1 MNYLKIII
9 TLFCLLF
16 FFISKPFSLEN
27 KILFKINNDIITT
40 IDVEEEYRYLI
51 ALNDNLEKLSQNE
64 IIEIAKKSII
74 KEKIKTIEIN
84 KNFKNPKI
92 PDEILQQ
99 ILKNFYTR
107 LNFDNLDD
115 FKEYLINNKVKYQ
128 DVKNKIE
135 IESLWNELIIAK
147 FSSKIQINENEI
159 RNNLIK
165 NQKKFSKLY
174 LLSEI
179 FFEISNSSQLK
190 DTYREIKEI
199 IQEKGFENAAAS
211 LSTSSTANQGG
222 KIGWID
228 EDSLNENL
236 KKILSELNA
245 NEITEPLTMPGGFM
259 ILKINEI
266 KKKEK
271 KQNIE
276 NELKRIINFKKNDQ
290 LKQFSKVYFD
300 KVKKNIKIHEI

>member
-1 MNYLKIII
+1 MNNLKLIGII
-9 TLFCLLF
+9 FCLLF
-16 FFISKPFSLEN
+16 FFISKALSLEN
-27 KILFKINNDIITT
+27 KILFKINNDIITS

-51 ALNDNLEKLSQNE
+51 ALNNNLKKLSQNE
-64 IIEIAKKSII
+64 IIEISKKSIV
-74 KEKIKTIEIN
+74 KEKIKIIEIN
-84 KNFKNPKI
+84 KNFKDPKI

-107 LNFDNLDD
+107 LNINNLDD
-115 FKEYLINNKVKYQ
+115 FKKYLTFNNVKYQ
-128 DVKNKIE
+128 DVKKKIE
-135 IESLWNELIIAK
+135 IETLWNELIKAK

-159 RNNLIK
+159 RKNIIK
-165 NQKKFSKLY
+165 NQKKFSKSY

-179 FFEISNSSQLK
+179 FFEISNSSQLNN
-190 DTYREIKEI
+190 TYEEIKKI
-199 IQEKGFENAAAS
+199 IQAKGFENAAAS
-211 LSTSSTANQGG
+211 LSISNTANQGG

-236 KKILSELNA
+236 KKILSELKV

-259 ILKINEI
+259 ILKVDEI
-266 KKKEK
+266 KRKEK

-290 LKQFSKVYFD
+290 LSQFSKIYFN

>member
-1 MNYLKIII
+1 MNYLKLTSII
-9 TLFCLLF
+9 FFLLF
-16 FFISKPFSLEN
+16 FFITKSFSLEN
-27 KILFKINNDIITT
+27 KILFKINNDIVTS
-40 IDVEEEYRYLI
+40 IDIEEEYRYLI
-51 ALNDNLEKLSQNE
+51 ALNHNLKKMSQNE
-64 IIEIAKKSII
+64 IIEIAKKSLI
-74 KEKIKTIEIN
+74 KEKIKIIEIN

-107 LNFDNLDD
+107 LKIRNLDD
-115 FKEYLINNKVKYQ
+115 FKKYLISNNVKYQ

-135 IESLWNELIIAK
+135 IESLWNELILSK
-147 FSSKIQINENEI
+147 FSSKIQLNENEI
-159 RNNLIK
+159 RKNLIK
-165 NQKKFSKLY
+165 NQKKFSKSY

-179 FFEISNSSQLK
+179 FFEVSNSNQL
-190 DTYREIKEI
+190 DNTYLEIKKI

-228 EDSLNENL
+228 EDSLNKNL
-236 KKILSELNA
+236 KKILSKLNV

-276 NELKRIINFKKNDQ
+276 NELKRIIDFKKNNQ
-290 LKQFSKVYFD
+290 LKQFSKIYFN
-300 KVKKNIKIHEI
+300 KVKKNTKIHEI

>member
-1 MNYLKIII
+1 MINLKLFSVI
-9 TLFCLLF
+9 FCLLF

-27 KILFKINNDIITT
+27 KILFKINNGIITS
-40 IDVEEEYRYLI
+40 IDIEEEYRYLI
-51 ALNDNLEKLSQNE
+51 ALNDNLKKLNQNE

-74 KEKIKTIEIN
+74 KEKIKINEIN
-84 KNFKNPKI
+84 KSFKNPKI

-115 FKEYLINNKVKYQ
+115 FKKYLISNNVKYQ

-147 FSSKIQINENEI
+147 FSSKIKINENEI

-165 NQKKFSKLY
+165 NQEKFSKSY

-179 FFEISNSSQLK
+179 FFEVSNSSQLNS
-190 DTYREIKEI
+190 TYQEIKEI
-199 IQEKGFENAAAS
+199 IKEKGFENAAAS
-211 LSTSSTANQGG
+211 ISTSSTANQGG

-228 EDSLNENL
+228 EDTLNENL
-236 KKILSELNA
+236 KKILSELNV
-245 NEITEPLTMPGGFM
+245 NEITKPLTMPGGFI

-276 NELKRIINFKKNDQ
+276 NEVKRIINFKKNDQ
-290 LKQFSKVYFD
+290 LEQFSKIYFN
-300 KVKKNIKIHEI
+300 KVKKNTKIHEI

>member
-1 MNYLKIII
+1 MINLKLFSVI
-9 TLFCLLF
+9 FCLLF

-27 KILFKINNDIITT
+27 KILFKINNEIITS
-40 IDVEEEYRYLI
+40 IDIEEEYRYLI
-51 ALNDNLEKLSQNE
+51 ALNDNLKKLSQNE

-74 KEKIKTIEIN
+74 KEKIKIIEIN
-84 KNFKNPKI
+84 KSFKNPKI

-107 LNFDNLDD
+107 FNFDNLDD
-115 FKEYLINNKVKYQ
+115 FKKYLISNNVKYQ

-165 NQKKFSKLY
+165 NQKKFSKSY
-174 LLSEI
+174 FLSEI
-179 FFEISNSSQLK
+179 FFEISNSSQL
-190 DTYREIKEI
+190 DNRYQEIKEI

-236 KKILSELNA
+236 KKILSKLNV
-245 NEITEPLTMPGGFM
+245 NEFTEPLIMPGGFM

-290 LKQFSKVYFD
+290 LKQFSKIYFN
-300 KVKKNIKIHEI
+300 KVKKNTKIHEI

>member
-1 MNYLKIII
+1 MNYLKLISVI
-9 TLFCLLF
+9 FCILL

-27 KILFKINNDIITT
+27 KILFKVNNDIITS
-40 IDVEEEYRYLI
+40 IDIEEEYKYLI
-51 ALNDNLEKLSQNE
+51 ALNDNLKKLSQNE

-74 KEKIKTIEIN
+74 KEKIKIIEIN

-92 PDEILQQ
+92 PDEILET
-99 ILKNFYTR
+99 ILENFYRR
-107 LNFDNLDD
+107 LNIDNLDD
-115 FKEYLINNKVKYQ
+115 FKKYLISKNVKYQ

-165 NQKKFSKLY
+165 NQEKFSKSY

-179 FFEISNSSQLK
+179 FFEISNSNQLNK
-190 DTYREIKEI
+190 KYQEIIEI
-199 IQEKGFENAAAS
+199 IQKKGFENAAAS
-211 LSTSSTANQGG
+211 ISTSSTANQGG

-228 EDSLNENL
+228 EDALNENL
-236 KKILSELNA
+236 KKILSELND
-245 NEITEPLTMPGGFM
+245 NEITGPLTMPGGFM

-276 NELKRIINFKKNDQ
+276 NELKRIINFKKNNQ
-290 LKQFSKVYFD
+290 LNQFSKIYFN
-300 KVKKNIKIHEI
+300 KVKINIKINEI

>member
-115 FKEYLINNKVKYQ
+115 FKKYLISNNVKYQ

-147 FSSKIQINENEI
+147 FSSKIKINENEI

-165 NQKKFSKLY
+165 NQEKFSKSY

-179 FFEISNSSQLK
+179 FFEVSNSSQLNS
-190 DTYREIKEI
+190 TYQKIKEI
-199 IQEKGFENAAAS
+199 IKEKGFENAAAS
-211 LSTSSTANQGG
+211 ISTSSTANQGG

-228 EDSLNENL
+228 EDTLNENL
-236 KKILSELNA
+236 KKILSELNV
-245 NEITEPLTMPGGFM
+245 NEITKPLTMPGGFI

-276 NELKRIINFKKNDQ
+276 NEVKRIINFKKNDQ
-290 LKQFSKVYFD
+290 LEQFSKIYFN
-300 KVKKNIKIHEI
+300 KVKKNTKIHEI

>member
-1 MNYLKIII
+1 MNYFKLFGVI
-9 TLFCLLF
+9 FCLLF
-16 FFISKPFSLEN
+16 FYINKPLSLEN
-27 KILFKINNDIITT
+27 KILFKINNDIITSVD
-40 IDVEEEYRYLI
+40 IEEEYRYLI
-51 ALNDNLEKLSQNE
+51 ALNDNLKKLSQNE
-64 IIEIAKKSII
+64 IVEIAKKSLI
-74 KEKIKTIEIN
+74 KEKIKIIEIN

-92 PDEILQQ
+92 PNEILQQ

-107 LNFDNLDD
+107 LNIDNLDD
-115 FKEYLINNKVKYQ
+115 FKKYLKNNNVKYQ

-165 NQKKFSKLY
+165 NQKKFSKSY

-190 DTYREIKEI
+190 DTYQEIKEI

-236 KKILSELNA
+236 KKILSELNT

-266 KKKEK
+266 KKKER

-290 LKQFSKVYFD
+290 LKQFSKIYFN
-300 KVKKNIKIHEI
+300 KVKKNTKIHEI

>member
-1 MNYLKIII
+1 MNYLKIISA
-9 TLFCLLF
+9 LFCLLF
-16 FFISKPFSLEN
+16 FFISNSFSLEN
-27 KILFKINNDIITT
+27 KILFKINNEIITS
-40 IDVEEEYRYLI
+40 IDIEEEYRYLI
-51 ALNDNLEKLSQNE
+51 ALNDNLKKLSRNE

-74 KEKIKTIEIN
+74 KEKIKIIEIKKSFN
-84 KNFKNPKI
+84 NPKI

-107 LNFDNLDD
+107 FNFDNLED
-115 FKEYLINNKVKYQ
+115 FKKYLISNNVKYQ

-135 IESLWNELIIAK
+135 IESLWNELIMAK

-165 NQKKFSKLY
+165 NQKKFSKSY

-179 FFEISNSSQLK
+179 FFEISNSSQLDNK
-190 DTYREIKEI
+190 YQEIKDI

-236 KKILSELNA
+236 KKILSKLNVNEL
-245 NEITEPLTMPGGFM
+245 TEPLIMPGGFM

-276 NELKRIINFKKNDQ
+276 NELKRIINFKKNNQ
-290 LKQFSKVYFD
+290 LKQFSKIYFN
-300 KVKKNIKIHEI
+300 KVKKNTKIYEI

>member
-1 MNYLKIII
+1 M
-9 TLFCLLF
+9 
-16 FFISKPFSLEN
+16 
-27 KILFKINNDIITT
+27 FKINNGIITS
-40 IDVEEEYRYLI
+40 IDIEEEYRYLI
-51 ALNDNLEKLSQNE
+51 ALNDNLKKLNQNE

-74 KEKIKTIEIN
+74 KEKIKINEIN
-84 KNFKNPKI
+84 KSFKNPKI

-115 FKEYLINNKVKYQ
+115 FKKYLISNNVKYQ

-147 FSSKIQINENEI
+147 FSSKIKINENEI

-165 NQKKFSKLY
+165 NQEKFSKSY

-179 FFEISNSSQLK
+179 FFEVSNSSQLNSAYQK
-190 DTYREIKEI
+190 IKEI
-199 IQEKGFENAAAS
+199 IKEKGFENAAAS
-211 LSTSSTANQGG
+211 ISTSSTANQGG

-228 EDSLNENL
+228 EDTLNENL
-236 KKILSELNA
+236 KKILSELNV
-245 NEITEPLTMPGGFM
+245 NEITKPLTMPGGFI

-276 NELKRIINFKKNDQ
+276 NEVKRIINFKKNDQ
-290 LKQFSKVYFD
+290 LKQFSKIYFN
-300 KVKKNIKIHEI
+300 KVKKNTKIHEI

>member
-1 MNYLKIII
+1 MNYLKLISVI
-9 TLFCLLF
+9 FCILL

-27 KILFKINNDIITT
+27 KILFKVNNDIITS
-40 IDVEEEYRYLI
+40 IDIEEEYKYLI
-51 ALNDNLEKLSQNE
+51 ALNDNLKKLSQNE

-74 KEKIKTIEIN
+74 KEKIKIIEIN

-92 PDEILQQ
+92 PDEILET
-99 ILKNFYTR
+99 ILENFYRR
-107 LNFDNLDD
+107 LNIDNLDD
-115 FKEYLINNKVKYQ
+115 FKKYLISKNVKYQ

-165 NQKKFSKLY
+165 NQEKFSKSY

-179 FFEISNSSQLK
+179 FFEISNSSQLNK
-190 DTYREIKEI
+190 KYQEIIEI
-199 IQEKGFENAAAS
+199 IQKKGFENAAAS
-211 LSTSSTANQGG
+211 ISTSNTANQGG

-228 EDSLNENL
+228 EDALNENL
-236 KKILSELNA
+236 KKILSELNV

-266 KKKEK
+266 KKKAK

-290 LKQFSKVYFD
+290 LNQFSKIYFN
-300 KVKKNIKIHEI
+300 KVKINIKIHEI

>member
-1 MNYLKIII
+1 MINLKLFSVI
-9 TLFCLLF
+9 FCLLF

-27 KILFKINNDIITT
+27 KILFKINNEIITS
-40 IDVEEEYRYLI
+40 IDIEEEYRYLI
-51 ALNDNLEKLSQNE
+51 ALNDNLKKLSQNE

-74 KEKIKTIEIN
+74 KEKIKIIEIN
-84 KNFKNPKI
+84 KSFQNPKI

-107 LNFDNLDD
+107 FNFDNLDD
-115 FKEYLINNKVKYQ
+115 FKKYLISKNVKYQ

-135 IESLWNELIIAK
+135 IESLWNELIMAK

-165 NQKKFSKLY
+165 NQKKFSKSY

-179 FFEISNSSQLK
+179 FFEISNSSQL
-190 DTYREIKEI
+190 DNRYQEIREI

-228 EDSLNENL
+228 EDSLNKNL
-236 KKILSELNA
+236 KKILSELNV
-245 NEITEPLTMPGGFM
+245 NEITKPLLMPGGFM

-290 LKQFSKVYFD
+290 LKQFSKIYFN
-300 KVKKNIKIHEI
+300 KVKKNIKIYEI

>member
-1 MNYLKIII
+1 MINLKLFSVI
-9 TLFCLLF
+9 FCLLF

-27 KILFKINNDIITT
+27 KILFKINNGIITS
-40 IDVEEEYRYLI
+40 IDIEEEYRYLI
-51 ALNDNLEKLSQNE
+51 ALNDNLKKLNQNE

-74 KEKIKTIEIN
+74 KEKIKINEIN
-84 KNFKNPKI
+84 KSFKNPKI

-107 LNFDNLDD
+107 FNFDNLED
-115 FKEYLINNKVKYQ
+115 FKKYLISNNVKYQ

-147 FSSKIQINENEI
+147 FSSKIKINENEI

-165 NQKKFSKLY
+165 NQEKFSKSY

-179 FFEISNSSQLK
+179 FFEVSNSSQLNS
-190 DTYREIKEI
+190 TYQKIKEI
-199 IQEKGFENAAAS
+199 IKEKGFENAAAS
-211 LSTSSTANQGG
+211 ISTSSTANQGG

-228 EDSLNENL
+228 EDTLNENL
-236 KKILSELNA
+236 KKILSELNV
-245 NEITEPLTMPGGFM
+245 NEITKPLTMPGGFI

-276 NELKRIINFKKNDQ
+276 NEVKRIINFKKNDQ
-290 LKQFSKVYFD
+290 LKQFSKIYFN
-300 KVKKNIKIHEI
+300 KVKKNTKIHEI

>member
-1 MNYLKIII
+1 MNYLKLISI
-9 TLFCLLF
+9 TFCILFL
-16 FFISKPFSLEN
+16 FISKPFSLEN
-27 KILFKINNDIITT
+27 KILFKVNNDIITS
-40 IDVEEEYRYLI
+40 IDIEEEYKYLI
-51 ALNDNLEKLSQNE
+51 ALNDNLKKLSQNE

-74 KEKIKTIEIN
+74 KEKIKIIEIN

-92 PDEILQQ
+92 PDEILET
-99 ILKNFYTR
+99 ILENFYRR
-107 LNFDNLDD
+107 LNIDNLDD
-115 FKEYLINNKVKYQ
+115 FKKYLISKNVKYQ
-128 DVKNKIE
+128 DIRNKIE

-165 NQKKFSKLY
+165 NQEKFSKSY

-179 FFEISNSSQLK
+179 FFEISNSNQLNK
-190 DTYREIKEI
+190 KYQEIIEI
-199 IQEKGFENAAAS
+199 IQKKGFENAAAS
-211 LSTSSTANQGG
+211 ISTSSTANQGG

-228 EDSLNENL
+228 EDALNENL
-236 KKILSELNA
+236 KKILSELND
-245 NEITEPLTMPGGFM
+245 NEITGPLTMPGGFM

-276 NELKRIINFKKNDQ
+276 NELKRIINFKKNNQ
-290 LKQFSKVYFD
+290 LNQFSKIYFN
-300 KVKKNIKIHEI
+300 KVKINIKINEI

>member
-1 MNYLKIII
+1 MSHLKFIGII
-9 TLFCLLF
+9 FFLLF
-16 FFISKPFSLEN
+16 FLISKSFSFEN
-27 KILFKINNDIITT
+27 KILFKINNEIITS
-40 IDVEEEYRYLI
+40 IDIEEEYKYLVV
-51 ALNDNLEKLSQNE
+51 LNDNLKKLSQNE

-74 KEKIKTIEIN
+74 KEKIKAIEIN

-107 LNFDNLDD
+107 LNINNLDD
-115 FKEYLINNKVKYQ
+115 FKKYLISNDVKYQ
-128 DVKNKIE
+128 TVKNKIE

-147 FSSKIQINENEI
+147 FSSKIQVNENEI

-165 NQKKFSKLY
+165 NQKSFSKSY

-179 FFEISNSSQLK
+179 FFEISNSNQL
-190 DTYREIKEI
+190 DNTYREIKEI

-211 LSTSSTANQGG
+211 LSTSNTANQGG

-228 EDSLNENL
+228 ENSLNENL
-236 KKILSELNA
+236 KKILSELNV

-290 LKQFSKVYFD
+290 LKQFSKIYFN
-300 KVKKNIKIHEI
+300 KVKKDIKIDEI

>member
-1 MNYLKIII
+1 MNYLKLVSVI
-9 TLFCLLF
+9 FCLLF

-27 KILFKINNDIITT
+27 KILFKIDNNIITS
-40 IDVEEEYRYLI
+40 IDIEEEYRYLI
-51 ALNDNLEKLSQNE
+51 ALNDNLKKLSQNE
-64 IIEIAKKSII
+64 IMEIAKKSII
-74 KEKIKTIEIN
+74 KEKIKIIEIN

-99 ILKNFYTR
+99 ILKNLYTR
-107 LNFDNLDD
+107 LNINNLDD
-115 FKEYLINNKVKYQ
+115 FKKYLKNNNVKYQ
-128 DVKNKIE
+128 NVKNKIE

-159 RNNLIK
+159 RKNIIK
-165 NQKKFSKLY
+165 NQKKFLKSY

-179 FFEISNSSQLK
+179 FFEISNSGQLNSK
-190 DTYREIKEI
+190 YEEIKKI

-211 LSTSSTANQGG
+211 LSTSNTANQGG

-228 EDSLNENL
+228 EDSLNKNL
-236 KKILSELNA
+236 KKILSKLTV

-266 KKKEK
+266 RKKEK

-290 LKQFSKVYFD
+290 LKQFSKIYFN

>member
-1 MNYLKIII
+1 MNYLKLISVI
-9 TLFCLLF
+9 FCILL

-27 KILFKINNDIITT
+27 KILFKVNNDIITS
-40 IDVEEEYRYLI
+40 IDIEEEYKYLI
-51 ALNDNLEKLSQNE
+51 ALNDNLKKLSQNE

-74 KEKIKTIEIN
+74 KEKIKIIEIN
-84 KNFKNPKI
+84 KNFQNPKI
-92 PDEILQQ
+92 PDEFLETILE
-99 ILKNFYTR
+99 NFYRR
-107 LNFDNLDD
+107 LNIDNLDD
-115 FKEYLINNKVKYQ
+115 FKKYLISKNVKYQ

-165 NQKKFSKLY
+165 NQEKFSKSY

-179 FFEISNSSQLK
+179 FFEISNSSQLNK
-190 DTYREIKEI
+190 KYQEIIEI
-199 IQEKGFENAAAS
+199 IQKKGFENAAAS
-211 LSTSSTANQGG
+211 ISTSNTANQGG

-228 EDSLNENL
+228 EDALNENL
-236 KKILSELNA
+236 KKILSELNV
-245 NEITEPLTMPGGFM
+245 NEITKPLTMPGGFM

-266 KKKEK
+266 KKKAK

-276 NELKRIINFKKNDQ
+276 NELQKIINFKKNDQ
-290 LKQFSKVYFD
+290 LNQFSKIYFN
-300 KVKKNIKIHEI
+300 KVKINIKIHEI

>member
-1 MNYLKIII
+1 MNYLKIIG
-9 TLFCLLF
+9 TFFCLLL
-16 FFISKPFSLEN
+16 FFISKPLSLEN
-27 KILFKINNDIITT
+27 KILFKINNDIITS

-51 ALNDNLEKLSQNE
+51 TLNNNLKKLSQNE
-64 IIEIAKKSII
+64 IMEISKKSII
-74 KEKIKTIEIN
+74 KEKIKIIEIN

-92 PDEILQQ
+92 PNEILQQ

-107 LNFDNLDD
+107 LNIHNLDD
-115 FKEYLINNKVKYQ
+115 FKKYLKNNNVKYQ
-128 DVKNKIE
+128 DIKNKIE

-165 NQKKFSKLY
+165 NQKKFSKSY

-190 DTYREIKEI
+190 DTYQEIKEI

-236 KKILSELNA
+236 KKILSELNT

-266 KKKEK
+266 KKKER

-290 LKQFSKVYFD
+290 LKQFSKIYFN

>member
-1 MNYLKIII
+1 MINLKLFSVI
-9 TLFCLLF
+9 FCLLF

-27 KILFKINNDIITT
+27 KILFKINNGIITS
-40 IDVEEEYRYLI
+40 IDIEEEYRYLI
-51 ALNDNLEKLSQNE
+51 ALNDNLKKLNQNE

-74 KEKIKTIEIN
+74 KEKIKINEIN

-115 FKEYLINNKVKYQ
+115 FKKYLISNNVKYQ

-147 FSSKIQINENEI
+147 FSSKIKINENEI

-165 NQKKFSKLY
+165 NQEKFSKSY

-179 FFEISNSSQLK
+179 FFEVSNSSQLNS
-190 DTYREIKEI
+190 TYQKIKEI
-199 IQEKGFENAAAS
+199 IKEKGFENAAAS
-211 LSTSSTANQGG
+211 ISTSSTANQGG

-236 KKILSELNA
+236 KKILSELNV
-245 NEITEPLTMPGGFM
+245 NEITKPLTMPGGFI

-276 NELKRIINFKKNDQ
+276 NEVKRIINFKKNDQ
-290 LKQFSKVYFD
+290 LKQFSKIYFN
-300 KVKKNIKIHEI
+300 KVKKNTKIHEI

>member
-1 MNYLKIII
+1 MNYLKLISI
-9 TLFCLLF
+9 TFCILFL
-16 FFISKPFSLEN
+16 FISKPFSLEN
-27 KILFKINNDIITT
+27 KILFKVNNDIITS
-40 IDVEEEYRYLI
+40 IDIEEEYKYLI
-51 ALNDNLEKLSQNE
+51 ALNDNLKKLSQNE

-74 KEKIKTIEIN
+74 KEKIKIIEIN

-92 PDEILQQ
+92 PDEILET
-99 ILKNFYTR
+99 ILKNFYRR
-107 LNFDNLDD
+107 LNIDNLDD
-115 FKEYLINNKVKYQ
+115 FKKYLISKNVKYQ
-128 DVKNKIE
+128 DIRNKIE

-165 NQKKFSKLY
+165 NQEKFSKSY

-179 FFEISNSSQLK
+179 FFEISNSSQLNK
-190 DTYREIKEI
+190 KYQEIIEI
-199 IQEKGFENAAAS
+199 IQKKGFENAAAS
-211 LSTSSTANQGG
+211 ISTSNTANQGG

-228 EDSLNENL
+228 EDALNENL
-236 KKILSELNA
+236 KKILSELNV

-290 LKQFSKVYFD
+290 LNQFSKIYFN

>member
-9 TLFCLLF
+9 TLFFLLF
-16 FFISKPFSLEN
+16 FFISKPLSLEN
-27 KILFKINNDIITT
+27 KILFKINNDIITS
-40 IDVEEEYRYLI
+40 IDIEEEYRYLL
-51 ALNDNLEKLSQNE
+51 ALNNNLRKLSQNE
-64 IIEIAKKSII
+64 IIEISKKSIV
-74 KEKIKTIEIN
+74 KEKIKIIEIN

-107 LNFDNLDD
+107 LNINNLDD
-115 FKEYLINNKVKYQ
+115 FKKYLKNNNVKYQ
-128 DVKNKIE
+128 NVKNKIE

-165 NQKKFSKLY
+165 NQEKFSRSY

-179 FFEISNSSQLK
+179 FFEVSNSSQLK
-190 DTYREIKEI
+190 DTYQEIKEI

-211 LSTSSTANQGG
+211 LSTSNTANQGG

-276 NELKRIINFKKNDQ
+276 NELKRIINFKKNNQ
-290 LKQFSKVYFD
+290 LSQFSKIYFN
-300 KVKKNIKIHEI
+300 KVKKNIKIHEL

>member
-1 MNYLKIII
+1 MNYLKLISI
-9 TLFCLLF
+9 TFCILFL
-16 FFISKPFSLEN
+16 FISKPFSLEN
-27 KILFKINNDIITT
+27 KILFKVNNDIITS
-40 IDVEEEYRYLI
+40 IDIEEEYRYLI
-51 ALNDNLEKLSQNE
+51 ALNDNLKTLSQNE
-64 IIEIAKKSII
+64 IIEIAKKSLI
-74 KEKIKTIEIN
+74 KEKIKIIEIN

-92 PDEILQQ
+92 PDEILET
-99 ILKNFYTR
+99 ILKNFYRR
-107 LNFDNLDD
+107 LNIDNLDD
-115 FKEYLINNKVKYQ
+115 FKKYLISKNVKYQ

-165 NQKKFSKLY
+165 NQEKFSKSY

-179 FFEISNSSQLK
+179 FFEISNSSQLNK
-190 DTYREIKEI
+190 KYQEIIEI
-199 IQEKGFENAAAS
+199 IQKKGFENAAAS
-211 LSTSSTANQGG
+211 ISTSNTANQGG

-228 EDSLNENL
+228 EDALNKNL
-236 KKILSELNA
+236 KKILSELNV

-266 KKKEK
+266 KKKAK

-276 NELKRIINFKKNDQ
+276 NELKTIINFKKNDQ
-290 LKQFSKVYFD
+290 LNQFSKIYFN
-300 KVKKNIKIHEI
+300 KVKINIKIDEI

>member
-1 MNYLKIII
+1 MINLKLFSVI
-9 TLFCLLF
+9 FCLIF

-27 KILFKINNDIITT
+27 KILFKINNNIITS

-51 ALNDNLEKLSQNE
+51 ALNDNLKKLSQNE

-84 KNFKNPKI
+84 KTLKNPKI

-107 LNFDNLDD
+107 FNFDNLED
-115 FKEYLINNKVKYQ
+115 FKKYLISNNVKYQ

-147 FSSKIQINENEI
+147 FSSKIKINENEI

-165 NQKKFSKLY
+165 NQEKFSKSY

-179 FFEISNSSQLK
+179 FFEVSNSSQLNS
-190 DTYREIKEI
+190 TYQKIKEI
-199 IQEKGFENAAAS
+199 IKEKGFENAAAS
-211 LSTSSTANQGG
+211 ISTSSTANQGG

-228 EDSLNENL
+228 EDTLNENL
-236 KKILSELNA
+236 KKILSELNV
-245 NEITEPLTMPGGFM
+245 NEITKPLTMPGGFI

-276 NELKRIINFKKNDQ
+276 NEVKRIINFKKNDQ
-290 LKQFSKVYFD
+290 LKQFSKIYFN
-300 KVKKNIKIHEI
+300 KVKKNTKIHEI

>member
-1 MNYLKIII
+1 MNYLKIIV
-9 TLFCLLF
+9 TLFFLLF
-16 FFISKPFSLEN
+16 FFISKPLSLEN
-27 KILFKINNDIITT
+27 KILFKINNDIITS
-40 IDVEEEYRYLI
+40 IDIEEEYRYLL
-51 ALNDNLEKLSQNE
+51 ALNNNLKKLSQNE
-64 IIEIAKKSII
+64 IIEISKKSIV
-74 KEKIKTIEIN
+74 KEKIKFIEIN

-107 LNFDNLDD
+107 LNINNLDD
-115 FKEYLINNKVKYQ
+115 FKKYLKNNNVKYQ
-128 DVKNKIE
+128 NVKNKIE

-165 NQKKFSKLY
+165 NQEKFSKSY

-179 FFEISNSSQLK
+179 FFEVSNSSQLK
-190 DTYREIKEI
+190 DTYQEIKEI

-236 KKILSELNA
+236 KKILSELNI

-266 KKKEK
+266 KKKDK

-276 NELKRIINFKKNDQ
+276 NELKRIINLKKTNQ
-290 LKQFSKVYFD
+290 LNQLSKVYFN
-300 KVKKNIKIHEI
+300 KAKKNIKIHEL

>member
-1 MNYLKIII
+1 M
-9 TLFCLLF
+9 
-16 FFISKPFSLEN
+16 
-27 KILFKINNDIITT
+27 FKINNGIITS
-40 IDVEEEYRYLI
+40 IDIEEEYRYLI
-51 ALNDNLEKLSQNE
+51 ALNDNLKKLSQNE

-92 PDEILQQ
+92 PDEILKQ

-107 LNFDNLDD
+107 LNINNLDD
-115 FKEYLINNKVKYQ
+115 FKKYLISNNVKYQ
-128 DVKNKIE
+128 GVKNKIE

-165 NQKKFSKLY
+165 NQEKFSKSY

-179 FFEISNSSQLK
+179 FFEISNSSQLNK
-190 DTYREIKEI
+190 KYQEIIEI
-199 IQEKGFENAAAS
+199 IQKKGFENAAAS
-211 LSTSSTANQGG
+211 ISTSNTANQGG

-228 EDSLNENL
+228 EDTLNENL
-236 KKILSELNA
+236 KKILSELNV

-276 NELKRIINFKKNDQ
+276 NEVKRIINFKKNDQ
-290 LKQFSKVYFD
+290 LKQFSKIYFN
-300 KVKKNIKIHEI
+300 KVKKNTKIHEI

>member
-1 MNYLKIII
+1 MNYLKLISVI
-9 TLFCLLF
+9 FCILL

-27 KILFKINNDIITT
+27 KILFKVNNDIITS
-40 IDVEEEYRYLI
+40 IDIEEEYKYLI
-51 ALNDNLEKLSQNE
+51 ALNDNLKKLSQNE

-74 KEKIKTIEIN
+74 KEKIKIIEIN
-84 KNFKNPKI
+84 KNFQNPKI
-92 PDEILQQ
+92 PDEFLETILE
-99 ILKNFYTR
+99 NFYRR
-107 LNFDNLDD
+107 LNIDNLDD
-115 FKEYLINNKVKYQ
+115 FKKYLISKNVKYQ

-165 NQKKFSKLY
+165 NQEKFSKSY

-179 FFEISNSSQLK
+179 FFEISNSSQLNK
-190 DTYREIKEI
+190 KYQEIIEI
-199 IQEKGFENAAAS
+199 IQKKGFENAAAS
-211 LSTSSTANQGG
+211 ISTSNTANQGG

-228 EDSLNENL
+228 EDALNENL
-236 KKILSELNA
+236 KKILSELNV

-266 KKKEK
+266 KKKER

-290 LKQFSKVYFD
+290 LKQFSKIYFN

>member
-1 MNYLKIII
+1 MNYLKLISI
-9 TLFCLLF
+9 TFCILFL
-16 FFISKPFSLEN
+16 FISKPFSLEN
-27 KILFKINNDIITT
+27 KILFKVNNDIITS
-40 IDVEEEYRYLI
+40 IDIEEEYRYLI
-51 ALNDNLEKLSQNE
+51 ALNDNLKTLSQNE
-64 IIEIAKKSII
+64 IIGIAKKSLI
-74 KEKIKTIEIN
+74 KEKIKIIEIN

-92 PDEILQQ
+92 PDEILET
-99 ILKNFYTR
+99 ILKNFYRR
-107 LNFDNLDD
+107 LNIDNLDD
-115 FKEYLINNKVKYQ
+115 FKKYLISKNVKYQ
-128 DVKNKIE
+128 DIRNKIE

-165 NQKKFSKLY
+165 NQEKFSKSY

-179 FFEISNSSQLK
+179 FFEISNSNQLNK
-190 DTYREIKEI
+190 KYQEIIEI
-199 IQEKGFENAAAS
+199 IQKKGFENAAAS
-211 LSTSSTANQGG
+211 ISTSNTANQGG

-228 EDSLNENL
+228 EDALNENL
-236 KKILSELNA
+236 KKILSELNV

-266 KKKEK
+266 KKKAK

-290 LKQFSKVYFD
+290 LNQFSKIYFN
-300 KVKKNIKIHEI
+300 KVKINIKIDEI

>member
-1 MNYLKIII
+1 MNYLKLISVI
-9 TLFCLLF
+9 FCILL

-27 KILFKINNDIITT
+27 KILFKVNNDIITS
-40 IDVEEEYRYLI
+40 IDIEEEYKYLI
-51 ALNDNLEKLSQNE
+51 ALNDNLKKLSQSE

-74 KEKIKTIEIN
+74 KEKIKIIEIN
-84 KNFKNPKI
+84 KNFQNPKI
-92 PDEILQQ
+92 PDEFLETILE
-99 ILKNFYTR
+99 NFYRR
-107 LNFDNLDD
+107 LNIDNLDD
-115 FKEYLINNKVKYQ
+115 FKKYLISKNVKYQ

-165 NQKKFSKLY
+165 NQEKFSKSY

-179 FFEISNSSQLK
+179 FFEISNSSQLNK
-190 DTYREIKEI
+190 KYQEIIEI
-199 IQEKGFENAAAS
+199 IQKKGFENAAAS
-211 LSTSSTANQGG
+211 ISTSNTANQGG

-228 EDSLNENL
+228 EDALNENL
-236 KKILSELNA
+236 KKILSELNV

-266 KKKEK
+266 KKKAK

-290 LKQFSKVYFD
+290 LNQFSKIYFN
-300 KVKKNIKIHEI
+300 KVKINIKIHEI

>member
-1 MNYLKIII
+1 MNYLKIISVTFCI
-9 TLFCLLF
+9 LFI
-16 FFISKPFSLEN
+16 FISKPFSLEN
-27 KILFKINNDIITT
+27 KILFKVNNDIITS
-40 IDVEEEYRYLI
+40 IDIEEEYKYLI
-51 ALNDNLEKLSQNE
+51 ALNDNLKKLSQNE

-74 KEKIKTIEIN
+74 KEKIKIIEIN

-92 PDEILQQ
+92 PDEILET
-99 ILKNFYTR
+99 ILENFYRR
-107 LNFDNLDD
+107 LNIDNLDD
-115 FKEYLINNKVKYQ
+115 FKKYLISKNVKYQ

-165 NQKKFSKLY
+165 NQEKFSKSY

-179 FFEISNSSQLK
+179 FFEISNSSQLNK
-190 DTYREIKEI
+190 KYQEIIEI
-199 IQEKGFENAAAS
+199 IQKKGFENAAAS
-211 LSTSSTANQGG
+211 ISTSNTANQGG

-228 EDSLNENL
+228 EDALNENL
-236 KKILSELNA
+236 KKILSELNV

-290 LKQFSKVYFD
+290 LNQFSKIYFN
-300 KVKKNIKIHEI
+300 KVKINIKIHEI

>member
-1 MNYLKIII
+1 MNYLKLISI
-9 TLFCLLF
+9 TFCILFL
-16 FFISKPFSLEN
+16 FISKPFSLEN
-27 KILFKINNDIITT
+27 KILFKVNNDIITS
-40 IDVEEEYRYLI
+40 IDIEEEYKYLI
-51 ALNDNLEKLSQNE
+51 ALNDNLKKLSQNE

-74 KEKIKTIEIN
+74 KEKIKIIEIN

-92 PDEILQQ
+92 PDEILET
-99 ILKNFYTR
+99 ILENFYRR
-107 LNFDNLDD
+107 LNIDNLDD
-115 FKEYLINNKVKYQ
+115 FKKYLISKNVKYQ

-165 NQKKFSKLY
+165 NQEKFSKSY

-179 FFEISNSSQLK
+179 FFEISNSSQLNK
-190 DTYREIKEI
+190 KYQEIIEI
-199 IQEKGFENAAAS
+199 IQKKGFENAAAS
-211 LSTSSTANQGG
+211 ISTSNTANQGG

-228 EDSLNENL
+228 EDALNENL
-236 KKILSELNA
+236 KKILSESNV

-266 KKKEK
+266 KKKTK

-290 LKQFSKVYFD
+290 LNQFSKIYFN
-300 KVKKNIKIHEI
+300 KVKINIKIHEI

>member
-1 MNYLKIII
+1 MINLKLFSVI
-9 TLFCLLF
+9 FCLLF

-27 KILFKINNDIITT
+27 KILFKINNEIITS
-40 IDVEEEYRYLI
+40 IDIEEEYRYLI
-51 ALNDNLEKLSQNE
+51 ALNDNLKKLSQNE

-74 KEKIKTIEIN
+74 KEKIKIIEIN
-84 KNFKNPKI
+84 KSFKNPKI

-107 LNFDNLDD
+107 FNFDNLDD
-115 FKEYLINNKVKYQ
+115 FKKYLISNNVKYQ

-165 NQKKFSKLY
+165 NQEKFSKSY

-179 FFEISNSSQLK
+179 FFEIDNSSQLNSEYQK
-190 DTYREIKEI
+190 IKEI
-199 IQEKGFENAAAS
+199 IKEKGFENAAAS
-211 LSTSSTANQGG
+211 LSTSNTANQGG

-228 EDSLNENL
+228 EDTLNENL
-236 KKILSELNA
+236 KKILSELNV
-245 NEITEPLTMPGGFM
+245 NEITEPLTMPGGFI

-271 KQNIE
+271 KHNME
-276 NELKRIINFKKNDQ
+276 NEVKRIINFKKNDQ
-290 LKQFSKVYFD
+290 LKQLSKIYFN
-300 KVKKNIKIHEI
+300 KVKKNTKIREI

>member
-1 MNYLKIII
+1 MNYLKIIG
-9 TLFCLLF
+9 TFFCLLL
-16 FFISKPFSLEN
+16 FFISKPLSLEN
-27 KILFKINNDIITT
+27 KILFKINNDIITS

-51 ALNDNLEKLSQNE
+51 TLNNNLKKLSQNE
-64 IIEIAKKSII
+64 IIEISKKSII
-74 KEKIKTIEIN
+74 KEKIKIIEIN

-92 PDEILQQ
+92 PNEILQQ

-107 LNFDNLDD
+107 LNIHNLDD
-115 FKEYLINNKVKYQ
+115 FKKYLKNNNVKYQ

-135 IESLWNELIIAK
+135 IESLWNELIKAK

-165 NQKKFSKLY
+165 NQKKFSKSY

>member
-1 MNYLKIII
+1 MIHLKFFDIIFLI
-9 TLFCLLF
+9 LF
-16 FFISKPFSLEN
+16 FLISKSFSLEN
-27 KILFKINNDIITT
+27 KILFKINNEIITS
-40 IDVEEEYRYLI
+40 IDIEEEYRYLI
-51 ALNDNLEKLSQNE
+51 ALNDNLKKLSQNE

-92 PDEILQQ
+92 PDEILKQ
-99 ILKNFYTR
+99 ILKNLYTR
-107 LNFDNLDD
+107 LNINNLDD
-115 FKEYLINNKVKYQ
+115 FKKYLISNNVKYQ
-128 DVKNKIE
+128 GVKNKIE

-165 NQKKFSKLY
+165 NQEKFSKSY

-179 FFEISNSSQLK
+179 FFEISNSSQLNK
-190 DTYREIKEI
+190 KYQEIIEI
-199 IQEKGFENAAAS
+199 IQKKGFENAAAS
-211 LSTSSTANQGG
+211 ISTSNTANQGG

-228 EDSLNENL
+228 EDTLNENL
-236 KKILSELNA
+236 KKILSELNV

-290 LKQFSKVYFD
+290 LNQFSKIYFN
-300 KVKKNIKIHEI
+300 KVKINIKIHEI